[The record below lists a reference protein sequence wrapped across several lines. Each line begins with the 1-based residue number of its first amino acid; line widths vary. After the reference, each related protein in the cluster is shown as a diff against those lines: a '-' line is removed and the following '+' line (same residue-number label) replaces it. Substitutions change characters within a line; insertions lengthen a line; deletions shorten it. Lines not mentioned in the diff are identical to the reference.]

1 MDENK
6 FLIVSNNPMSN
17 THGRNEEWNLYQQV
31 AKQYNISIKNM
42 LISEDRMD
50 SYYESILNTSDPS
63 IIPTAAYI
71 LNKNS
76 DNVLMIFKDMEYRG
90 TKFLNPVSTIVADK
104 LKLSVEAKHNNI
116 PIPKTVPIVLPNL
129 GALNKVAEYIIDSVG
144 LPCVIKKTDWGL
156 GIGIVK
162 VNTYNELTDILGMLA
177 TMKLTNMYAINNFNY
192 IAQEFIPDNIGSAV
206 RVVVLNNKCIAAIF
220 KKAPHWK
227 SNSTSSGRITEE
239 YPINSILENLSLKI
253 CKTFNI
259 NYAGLDFHIM
269 NDGSYL
275 LGEINTSPMIGF
287 IGEKY
292 PNLNIPQMILRYL
305 MPHKFYEN

>member
-1 MDENK
+1 MEDITTNNNNNHN
-6 FLIVSNNPMSN
+6 SNNN
-17 THGRNEEWNLYQQV
+17 IGVLVNAKEEYT
-31 AKQYNISIKNM
+31 KQLISILKTC
-42 LISEDRMD
+42 IYQGIKSIYMD
-50 SYYESILNTSDPS
+50 AKDICHQDNTP
-63 IIPTAAYI
+63 
-71 LNKNS
+71 

-227 SNSTSSGRITEE
+227 SNS
-239 YPINSILENLSLKI
+239 K
-253 CKTFNI
+253 
-259 NYAGLDFHIM
+259 
-269 NDGSYL
+269 
-275 LGEINTSPMIGF
+275 
-287 IGEKY
+287 
-292 PNLNIPQMILRYL
+292 
-305 MPHKFYEN
+305 